1 MILLKV
7 NAEINSDTEMLD
19 IISSGNGLSKSYIVY
34 LSAIFG
40 ILFIVIILAI
50 VFIAGFNKLHRNEE
64 NISGKNVEKDISINL
79 YIDRKTLSMITQF
92 QHFKWLAD
100 FLLLKIFKIHDTHY
114 IRNILL
120 KNI

>member
-1 MILLKV
+1 MKV

-19 IISSGNGLSKSYIVY
+19 IISSGNGVSESYIVY

-64 NISGKNVEKDISINL
+64 NISGKNVEKYIYKPLYWLQNIKHDYPIS
-79 YIDRKTLSMITQF
+79 TL
-92 QHFKWLAD
+92 
-100 FLLLKIFKIHDTHY
+100 
-114 IRNILL
+114 
-120 KNI
+120 

>member
-50 VFIAGFNKLHRNEE
+50 VYIAGFNKLHRNEE
-64 NISGKNVEKDISINL
+64 NISGKNVEKDKSINL

-92 QHFKWLAD
+92 QHFK
-100 FLLLKIFKIHDTHY
+100 
-114 IRNILL
+114 
-120 KNI
+120 

>member
-1 MILLKV
+1 MKV

-19 IISSGNGLSKSYIVY
+19 VISFRNGVSKSYIVY

-64 NISGKNVEKDISINL
+64 NISGKNVEKNIYKPLYWSQNIKHDYPIS
-79 YIDRKTLSMITQF
+79 TL
-92 QHFKWLAD
+92 
-100 FLLLKIFKIHDTHY
+100 
-114 IRNILL
+114 
-120 KNI
+120 